1 MCNTSWPG
9 LGGSAF
15 AHLANWA
22 ANTPR
27 RGSAVRPT
35 PLRSMRSPVATVG
48 LPTASVTSIL
58 LIRHGDRYDYAIG
71 KEPWKLRCKASDTLV
86 SSDPPLSALGHSQAG
101 ALASYLGSTGRRVDR
116 ILCSPYLR
124 ALQTAQ
130 PLAHASGLP
139 LLVDFAAAEAHQ
151 MPSALPPIDARLP
164 YFPEIDEGHVPHMW
178 SVVTDGARGKE
189 P

>member
-1 MCNTSWPG
+1 M
-9 LGGSAF
+9 SAN
-15 AHLANWA
+15 AK
-22 ANTPR
+22 PR
-27 RGSAVRPT
+27 A
-35 PLRSMRSPVATVG
+35 
-48 LPTASVTSIL
+48 ASVTTNL

-86 SSDPPLSALGHSQAG
+86 LSDPPLSALGHSQARS
-101 ALASYLGSTGRRVDR
+101 LASYLAGPTGRRVDR

-139 LLVDFAAAEAHQ
+139 LCVDFVAAEAHQ

-164 YFPEIDEGHVPHMW
+164 YVPEIDEGHVPHMR
-178 SVVTDGARGKE
+178 SVVTDGGTLTRTLTLSW

>member
-1 MCNTSWPG
+1 MLRFNRAVNKTVENSKCTSELLHDG
-9 LGGSAF
+9 AKAGRAEQQAS
-15 AHLANWA
+15 
-22 ANTPR
+22 T
-27 RGSAVRPT
+27 
-35 PLRSMRSPVATVG
+35 MRSPVGTVG
-48 LPTASVTSIL
+48 LPTAPFTSIL

-71 KEPWKLRCKASDTLV
+71 KEPWKQRCKASDTLV

-101 ALASYLGSTGRRVDR
+101 SLASYLVGSTGRRVDR

-130 PLAHASGLP
+130 PLARASGLQ
-139 LLVDFAAAEAHQ
+139 LLVDCVAAEAHQ

-164 YFPEIDEGHVPHMW
+164 YFPEIDEDHVPHMW
-178 SVVTDGARGKE
+178 SVVTDGAQGKE